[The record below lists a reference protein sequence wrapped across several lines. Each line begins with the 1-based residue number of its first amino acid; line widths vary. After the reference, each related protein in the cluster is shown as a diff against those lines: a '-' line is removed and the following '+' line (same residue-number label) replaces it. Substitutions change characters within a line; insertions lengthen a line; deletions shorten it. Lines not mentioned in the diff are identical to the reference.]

1 MGRYSNSTVKQIQLA
16 DRYPD
21 RRGSVRKYQTTI
33 YDAIP
38 AQNSDIQV
46 ISQEGDRLDNLA
58 FQHYG
63 NPALWWFIARAN
75 GLVTMNV
82 PAGTQ
87 LRIPISYSDS
97 AGT

>member
-1 MGRYSNSTVKQIQLA
+1 MT

-21 RRGSVRKYQTTI
+21 RGGSVRYYQTTI

-38 AQNSDIQV
+38 AKNSDVRV
-46 ISQEGDRLDNLA
+46 ITTEGDRLDNLA
-58 FQHYG
+58 FQYYG